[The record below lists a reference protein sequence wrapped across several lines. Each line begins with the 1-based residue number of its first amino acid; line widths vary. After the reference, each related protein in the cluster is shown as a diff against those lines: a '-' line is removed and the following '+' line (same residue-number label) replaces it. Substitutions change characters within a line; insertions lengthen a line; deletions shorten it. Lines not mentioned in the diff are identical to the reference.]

1 MKPDLHFLRDS
12 ERFAPVVAFEAES
25 TELDHYTFVPWV
37 RSGLGTMISGAPVG
51 IRAQVNPGVTVSSPG
66 EEEIVRPEKPMVL
79 HGPGDVIGIDPAQII
94 RRYPSPGAFDADPNY
109 LAHIEF
115 DRPDFPWL
123 FTPLATSGDRLES
136 WLALIVIETAEA
148 PRPGRSP
155 SLPSFVDVAKR
166 ELQPLQERWA
176 WAHAQVAGRPG
187 VGASVSDRLT
197 DDYAPTN
204 LSRLMCPRRLEDQRT
219 YLACVVPAYECGV
232 NAGLG
237 RSGGGLGPAW
247 TRMPGD
253 DADIIRLPVYACW
266 QFATGRAEW
275 NFEKLAKK
283 LQGIVAP
290 WQLGRRLIDAA
301 EPRGGIE
308 VTDGE
313 GGLQLLE
320 CAVKSPSPIPA
331 ETAQTLGL
339 WSTATR
345 EKLRGRLNASAPADP
360 TAPPPDLPYVN
371 PAIYAQFQRGQRTV
385 AKVGDDDWFEQ
396 LNTVPV
402 NRVIA
407 GLGTRVVQKDQEQLL
422 QAAWAQ
428 VGQLEPA
435 NRLLARSQFARYAAA
450 ALHRKHISRLEL
462 GPLAQIT
469 RALHGKIKFDGEA
482 FTVAGMA
489 ARSITA
495 PAVLNGA
502 FRRITRMRGPVA
514 RIAGRSRPQGEVELG
529 IERLVV
535 RGNAFRDCRV
545 VYREPEGIEGLSP
558 RAIERFP
565 REVIGQVLA
574 VGPDEAVQVLTEKL
588 RPLQMLPTSADLVQ
602 RPVAEW
608 KVRSGELDIGA
619 LGAARLFAHVQAA
632 LPARH
637 EADIARSESL
647 ARTLVAVGDSR
658 MGEVSSRARTIARS
672 IGQRLGPV
680 AEPGLWQT
688 DVSSDV
694 AVSGPL
700 AGIERNVS
708 VNRMRGRTASLSIRE
723 RVNTGSAIRIA
734 TRLGAVRATPIA
746 LTAERFQELLAP
758 GRVITIPTVQGGSQF
773 GLSRA
778 ALLAKLEP
786 SVTVSSYVRGR
797 LGKLPAWLAGDWFDD
812 GRIQP
817 IIAAPVFVRAMY
829 EALDAYDREWLIPGL
844 GAAAESD
851 FVTVLESNPH
861 FIEAFL
867 IGLSDEFGRE
877 LLWRHYPNDGRGT
890 YFRRFWD
897 AGADELAEDIHAFA
911 RDSVIGSHMKGG
923 TEGIAVVLIRGE
935 LIKHY
940 PNAIVLAV
948 SADPDQ
954 TRPDGSPIFAPPPA
968 PFSSEPGSVLFHAAL
983 RPDMVLV
990 GFRLSIEEL
999 RRQDE
1004 PWWILVAE
1012 HPSAPRFGLD
1022 SGDAPQGPV
1031 TRNDLTWSSLLGPAS
1046 RYLTTSEKSLAVA
1059 EPGDGEQTNWGGS
1072 DLTSGGVARV
1082 LLQNPFRAAWQ
1093 AWKLLPGG
1101 G

>member
-1 MKPDLHFLRDS
+1 MKPDLHFLPDS

-37 RSGLGTMISGAPVG
+37 RSGLGTIISGAPVG

-109 LAHIEF
+109 FAHIEF

-123 FTPLATSGDRLES
+123 FTPLPTSGDRLES

-148 PRPGRSP
+148 PRSGLSP

-204 LSRLMCPRRLEDQRT
+204 LSRLICPRRLEDQRT

-232 NAGLG
+232 NSGLG

-247 TRMPGD
+247 TRSPGD
-253 DADIIRLPVYACW
+253 DADIVRLPVYAYW
-266 QFATGRAEW
+266 QFATGVSEW

-283 LQGIVAP
+283 LRGIVAP
-290 WQLGRRLIDAA
+290 WQIGRRLIDAA
-301 EPRGGIE
+301 VPRGGVE

-320 CAVKSPSPIPA
+320 CAVKSPSPIPD

-339 WSTATR
+339 WSIATR
-345 EKLRGRLNASAPADP
+345 EKLRVRLNASVPEDP

-371 PAIYAQFQRGQRTV
+371 PRVYAQFQRGQRAV
-385 AKVGDDDWFEQ
+385 AKVGDEDWFEH
-396 LNTVPV
+396 LNTAPM

-407 GLGTRVVQKDQEQLL
+407 GIGTRVVQKDQEQLL

-428 VGQLEPA
+428 VGQLEAA
-435 NRLLARSQFARYAAA
+435 NRVLTRSQFARYAAA
-450 ALHRKHISRLEL
+450 ALHRKHFSRLEL

-469 RALHGKIKFDGEA
+469 RAMHGKIKFDGEA

-514 RIAGRSRPQGEVELG
+514 RIAARSRLVAQVELG
-529 IERLVV
+529 LSRLVV
-535 RGNAFRDCRV
+535 KENAFRDCRV
-545 VYREPEGIEGLSP
+545 PYREPEGIEGLSP
-558 RAIERFP
+558 GAIGRFP
-565 REVIGQVLA
+565 AHVIGQVLE
-574 VGPDEAVQVLTEKL
+574 VEPDEAVNVLTDKL
-588 RPLQMLPTSADLVQ
+588 RPLQILPTSADLVQ

-608 KVRSGELDIGA
+608 KLRSGELDIGA
-619 LGAARLFAHVQAA
+619 LGASRVLANVQAA
-632 LPARH
+632 LPARY

-647 ARTLVAVGDSR
+647 ARILVAVGDSR
-658 MGEVSSRARTIARS
+658 MGEVSVRARNIARTIGR
-672 IGQRLGPV
+672 RLGPV
-680 AEPGLWQT
+680 AAPGLWQA
-688 DVSSDV
+688 DVSSGV

-700 AGIERNVS
+700 AGIERTVA
-708 VNRMRGRTASLSIRE
+708 VNRARARGPSLSIRE
-723 RVNTGSAIRIA
+723 RVNGASAIRIA
-734 TRLGAVRATPIA
+734 TRLGAARATPIT
-746 LTAERFQELLAP
+746 LTADRFYELLAP
-758 GRVITIPTVQGGSQF
+758 GRVIAIPAAPSASQF
-773 GLSRA
+773 SLSRA
-778 ALLAKLEP
+778 AMLAKLEP
-786 SVTVSSYVRGR
+786 SVTVTSYVRGR
-797 LGKLPAWLAGDWFDD
+797 LGKLPGWLVADWFND
-812 GRIQP
+812 GRVQP
-817 IIAAPVFVRAMY
+817 IMAAPVFVRAMY

-844 GAAAESD
+844 GAVAESD
-851 FVTVLESNPH
+851 FVTVLESNPR

-867 IGLSDEFGRE
+867 VGLSDEFGRE
-877 LLWRHYPNDGRGT
+877 LLWRHYPSDGRGT

-897 AGADELAEDIHAFA
+897 AGADELAEDIHAFS

-923 TEGIAVVLIRGE
+923 AEGIAVVLIRGE

-940 PNAIVLAV
+940 PDAIVLAV
-948 SADPDQ
+948 SADLDQ
-954 TRPDGSPIFAPPPA
+954 TRPDGSPIFAPPPT
-968 PFSSEPGSVLFHAAL
+968 PYSNEPGSVLFHATL
-983 RPDMVLV
+983 RPDIVLV

-999 RRQDE
+999 KRQDK
-1004 PWWILVAE
+1004 PWWIIVAE

-1022 SGDAPQGPV
+1022 SGDAPQGPI
-1031 TRNDLTWSSLLGPAS
+1031 TRNDLTWSSLLGPGS
-1046 RYLTTSEKSLAVA
+1046 RFLSTSGKSVTVA
-1059 EPGDGEQTNWGGS
+1059 EPDGGEQTAWGGPG
-1072 DLTSGGVARV
+1072 LTSAGVARV